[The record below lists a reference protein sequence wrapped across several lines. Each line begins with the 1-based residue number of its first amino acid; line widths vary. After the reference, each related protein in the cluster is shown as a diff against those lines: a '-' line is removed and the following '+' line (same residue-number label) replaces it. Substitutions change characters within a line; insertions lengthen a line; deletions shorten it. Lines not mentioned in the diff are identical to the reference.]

1 MTNVLALL
9 LLALLAGIVLLLYR
23 EYRKGRPRRWP
34 IYTEA
39 LVDLLD
45 GRKDAA
51 FNKLKETVYQDSD
64 NVDAYLRLADLLNE
78 RGQGERAS
86 QIYQRLA
93 LRRNLAAVD
102 EQKISLALAREHLRA
117 KRINKAIS
125 VLEHMGELDQRDLV
139 SRELLL
145 FVYADNERW
154 DDVKS
159 LMKTLLKLQKDKRRA
174 ALYCT
179 EIGARIYAKEPDA
192 AAGFFQ
198 QALQL
203 DGKSVAALVYAG
215 DALYLQNKMDE
226 AVEKWK
232 QAAARKPEISFMV
245 AERMEKAFY
254 ETGRYEEMIKV
265 YDDLIAKS
273 PEDTALYAALSHIY
287 SKKGDMARARST
299 LKRLPAD
306 KQEDVQ
312 IRLLAAHLSL
322 DEGKTEE
329 ARTDLTKI
337 EEHLIHKS
345 FRCGNCGYVTEGEFL
360 WYCPTCSSWETFRA
374 DRQARK

>member
-9 LLALLAGIVLLLYR
+9 LLAVLAGIVLLLYR
-23 EYRKGRPRRWP
+23 EYRKSRTRRLP

-39 LVDLLD
+39 LTDLLD
-45 GRKDAA
+45 GRREAA
-51 FNKLKETVYQDSD
+51 FAKLKETVNQDSD
-64 NVDAYLRLADLLNE
+64 NVDAYLRLADLLNQ

-93 LRRNLAAVD
+93 LRRNLAGAD

-117 KRINKAIS
+117 KRVNKAIS
-125 VLEHMGELDQRDLV
+125 VLEHMGELDQRDTV

-159 LMKTLLKLQKDKRRA
+159 LMKTLLRLQKDKRRA

-179 EIGARIYAKEPDA
+179 EIGARIYAKEQDA
-192 AAGFFQ
+192 AAGYFQ

-203 DGKSVAALVYAG
+203 DGKSVAALTYAG
-215 DALYLQNKMDE
+215 DALYLQGKMDE

-232 QAAARKPEISFMV
+232 QALARKPELSFMV

-265 YDDLIAKS
+265 YEELIAKS
-273 PEDTALYAALSHIY
+273 PEDPALYAALSRIY
-287 SKKGDMARARST
+287 AKKGDVERARSA
-299 LKRLPAD
+299 LNRLPVG
-306 KQEDVQ
+306 KQDDAE
-312 IRLLAAHLSL
+312 IRLLAAHISL
-322 DEGKTEE
+322 DEGKADE
-329 ARTDLTKI
+329 ARKELAKV
-337 EEHLIHKS
+337 EEHLIHKA
-345 FRCGNCGYVTEGEFL
+345 FRCSNCGFLTEGEFL
-360 WYCPTCSSWETFRA
+360 WYCPRCSAWETFKA
-374 DRQARK
+374 DRQASS